1 MYDKAKVTDANKS
14 ERFYKLAKYS
24 KEHQDNERDPLVNKF
39 KVVDGFQPD
48 MIEIPEEFKNL
59 KIEDIEQ
66 EVADG
71 KFTEGARKNRRKIQR
86 NRTDKNLKGYDAWR
100 VTDRK
105 FLKGDGKA
113 VAVAKIMISPAALI
127 RTFGD
132 PDSTEIF
139 YSGTGQFDF
148 EDGNLDL
155 FCLYD
160 YR

>member
-1 MYDKAKVTDANKS
+1 
-14 ERFYKLAKYS
+14 
-24 KEHQDNERDPLVNKF
+24 
-39 KVVDGFQPD
+39 
-48 MIEIPEEFKNL
+48 MIEIPEEFEHL
-59 KIEDIEQ
+59 KVEDIEK

-71 KFTEGARKNRRKIQR
+71 KFNEGRKTNRKIER
-86 NRTDKNLKGYDAWR
+86 NRSNKSLAGYDAWR
-100 VTDRK
+100 VSDRK
-105 FLKGDGKA
+105 LLKGDGKTFG
-113 VAVAKIMISPAALI
+113 VAKLMISPAALI